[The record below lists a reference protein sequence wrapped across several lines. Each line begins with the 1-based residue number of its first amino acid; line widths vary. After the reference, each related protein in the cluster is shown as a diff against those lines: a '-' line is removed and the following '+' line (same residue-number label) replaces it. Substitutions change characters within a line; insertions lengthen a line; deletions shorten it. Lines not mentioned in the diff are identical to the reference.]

1 MSDKDK
7 IEYLRNKVETRKL
20 VFKTLTKDLLDK
32 RGEMKQKE
40 VNYVYALNQI
50 KADNSVLEKQVEQV
64 SKKAVNEAENCYR
77 LSELR
82 TEDLIDKFRSQS
94 IKAQEQLKKA
104 KEVHNILQ
112 ASMENKVNELEDK
125 LHNSVDL

>member
-1 MSDKDK
+1 MEIEILKNQLATDQKFYDQEIKFLQEEKNKRQNEFYAKSMSDKDK

-64 SKKAVNEAENCYR
+64 SKK
-77 LSELR
+77 SG
-82 TEDLIDKFRSQS
+82 K
-94 IKAQEQLKKA
+94 
-104 KEVHNILQ
+104 
-112 ASMENKVNELEDK
+112 
-125 LHNSVDL
+125 

>member
-1 MSDKDK
+1 M
-7 IEYLRNKVETRKL
+7 NKS
-20 VFKTLTKDLLDK
+20 
-32 RGEMKQKE
+32 
-40 VNYVYALNQI
+40 A
-50 KADNSVLEKQVEQV
+50 
-64 SKKAVNEAENCYR
+64 KKAVNEAENCYR